1 MTSTNMTSR
10 DRRAPIVLIALCV
23 LALAACTRGGE
34 WSELAIDDGGF
45 SVLMR
50 PQPRYAKQPVETPA
64 GRTIAHL
71 YSSDRPDAFFA
82 VGYSDYPLAAV
93 VGTPPE
99 NIFVG
104 VRDTW
109 VRRVEG
115 KLVTSSPLKLEGK
128 YPGLEFTAEGRVK
141 DAPAFLHA
149 RVYLVD
155 QRLYQVVAMG
165 RKGEISQGVV
175 NRFLNS
181 FRIIPTSETGT
192 IQLRPEK

>member
-1 MTSTNMTSR
+1 M
-10 DRRAPIVLIALCV
+10 ALCA
-23 LALAACTRGGE
+23 LALAACTRSGE
-34 WSELAIDDGGF
+34 WTELAVDEGGF
-45 SVLMR
+45 AVLMR

-93 VGTPPE
+93 VGTPPQDL
-99 NIFVG
+99 FAG

-115 KLVTSSPLKLEGK
+115 KVVTSSPVTLEGK

-141 DAPAFLHA
+141 DAAAFLQA

-155 QRLYQVVAMG
+155 QRLYQVVALA

-192 IQLRPEK
+192 IQLRP